1 MKAVAMR
8 HTPKLLLAAF
18 LLAGTPALAQE
29 VDETTRA
36 AARQVGRD
44 GLEAYKQGQ
53 YEDALEKLNRAYD
66 VMKAPTLGLWTAR
79 TMVQLGLLVEASERY
94 IEVTR
99 LQATGGDTALQ
110 EEAIAVAAEERA
122 QLRPRIPQLKLVV
135 EGAPLDQVQVQLD
148 GKDVPTSLLGLP
160 GPVNPGVRKAVATF
174 GTQSVTEE
182 ATLSERDSKVLTLR
196 FGQPPPAAT
205 ALAPAPV
212 AAPAAPASSPT
223 AVTPASPQ
231 PAPTQPADT
240 SPARGSVQRT
250 LGWVSLGIGGVG
262 LVVGGVTGAM
272 VLSKQKELESSDE
285 CVNEACGP
293 VEYDRVDEYNALR
306 PISTAG
312 FIVGG
317 VGVAAGLTLLLT
329 APGREEAATAHVTPW
344 IGAGSAGLVGRF

>member
-79 TMVQLGLLVEASERY
+79 TMVQLGMLVEASERY

-160 GPVNPGVRKAVATF
+160 GPVNPGVRKAT
-174 GTQSVTEE
+174 GTYEDQTVTEE
-182 ATLSERDSKVLTLR
+182 ATLAEGESRSLILR
-196 FGQPPPAAT
+196 FKPEPAA
-205 ALAPAPV
+205 APEPPAPAP
-212 AAPAAPASSPT
+212 SPT
-223 AVTPASPQ
+223 PVASP
-231 PAPTQPADT
+231 APQQLATQPTADAGT
-240 SPARGSVQRT
+240 SPGSAQRT
-250 LGWVSLGIGGVG
+250 VGWVTLGIGGVG
-262 LVVGGVTGAM
+262 VLVGSVAGAI
-272 VLSKQKELESSDE
+272 VLSTKSDLDSSEE
-285 CVNEACGP
+285 CVNQACGP
-293 VEYDRVDEYNALR
+293 VEHDNVDKLNSMR
-306 PISTAG
+306 TVSTVG
-312 FIVGG
+312 FITGG
-317 VGVAAGLTLLLT
+317 VGLAAGLTLLLT
-329 APGREEAATAHVTPW
+329 APTATESAQAHVTPW
-344 IGAGSAGLVGRF
+344 VGLGSVGVSGRF